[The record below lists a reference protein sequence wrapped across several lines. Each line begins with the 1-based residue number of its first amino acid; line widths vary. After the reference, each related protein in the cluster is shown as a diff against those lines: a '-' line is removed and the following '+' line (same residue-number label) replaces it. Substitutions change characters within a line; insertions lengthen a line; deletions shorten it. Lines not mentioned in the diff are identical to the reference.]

1 MANSFPG
8 IPGGKTAWILNRG
21 YKMSTTDKMLFALIM
36 GCSYILIGM
45 VQLITGTL
53 KAMSEASMTE
63 YAGHVIADGLF
74 IPPDIIAGMIL
85 ILIGCV
91 FLYGASEIHSG
102 VHEGIAYVYV
112 GILLSLIFAGIYVLA
127 ATGDLLEA
135 HLLKNEEYAGWSILD
150 ALRPEIYLGV
160 LSLLT
165 YLKWKDSFEVAKS

>member
-1 MANSFPG
+1 
-8 IPGGKTAWILNRG
+8 
-21 YKMSTTDKMLFALIM
+21 MSNTDKMLFAFIM

-45 VQLITGTL
+45 VQLITGVL
-53 KAMSEASMTE
+53 KALSEANISSYTG
-63 YAGHVIADGLF
+63 YAVTDMLF

-91 FLYGASEIHSG
+91 FMYGASEIHSG

-135 HLLKNEEYAGWSILD
+135 RLLKNEDYVGWSVLD
-150 ALRPEIYLGV
+150 ALRPEIYLGA

-165 YLKWKDSFEVAKS
+165 YLKWKDSFEVAES

>member
-1 MANSFPG
+1 
-8 IPGGKTAWILNRG
+8 
-21 YKMSTTDKMLFALIM
+21 MSTTDKMLFALIM

-45 VQLITGTL
+45 VQLITGILKTL
-53 KAMSEASMTE
+53 SEANMSGYTG
-63 YAGHVIADGLF
+63 YAVTDMLF

-91 FLYGASEIHSG
+91 FMYGASEIHSG

-112 GILLSLIFAGIYVLA
+112 GILLSLIFAGIYMLA

-135 HLLKNEEYAGWSILD
+135 RLLKNEDYSGWSVLD

-165 YLKWKDSFEVAKS
+165 YLKWKDSFEVAEN